1 MSGTLT
7 GARGETD
14 VLIGVSYENRNQW
27 DPRDPRDP
35 RAQCAYLSEM
45 AGTRPAMTKT
55 FDE

>member
-14 VLIGVSYENRNQW
+14 VLIGVSYENR
-27 DPRDPRDP
+27 DPRDP
-35 RAQCAYLSEM
+35 CAYLSEM

>member
-14 VLIGVSYENRNQW
+14 VLMSVSYENG
-27 DPRDPRDP
+27 DPRDPCD
-35 RAQCAYLSEM
+35 AYLSEM

>member
-1 MSGTLT
+1 
-7 GARGETD
+7 
-14 VLIGVSYENRNQW
+14 VSYENR

-35 RAQCAYLSEM
+35 CAYLSEM